1 MGGNA
6 KSKQVQTKYLQNAA
20 YLRLKNLTIGYT
32 FPERLTRKVGISGLK
47 IYATGMNLWEV
58 TGLPDFMTPDIADN
72 IVNSVLNSGN
82 AGKEYAFMRNYSFG
96 VNITF

>member
-1 MGGNA
+1 
-6 KSKQVQTKYLQNAA
+6 
-20 YLRLKNLTIGYT
+20 
-32 FPERLTRKVGISGLK
+32 
-47 IYATGMNLWEV
+47 MNLWEV